1 MTDHKNLQKDHCS
14 SIANA
19 LMMVGGITETSA
31 TMSFTSFSLA
41 VIFIIRLWFTKI
53 RIS

>member
-1 MTDHKNLQKDHCS
+1 MSGHTNLQKDHCS
-14 SIANA
+14 LIANA
-19 LMMVGGITETSA
+19 LMMVGGITETCA
-31 TMSFTSFSLA
+31 TMSFTSFSLT